1 MIFIFMPCIYPK
13 IYILL
18 KSTKYFMIKAFKFR
32 LYPTINQS
40 NQLNQYIGICR
51 FVYNWALNQKVKTYE
66 QIGKSIF
73 RFDLN
78 KRIPNLKKQNQWL
91 RDVNSQSLQG
101 MTNLVESAFNRFLE
115 KRIVFLN
122 LNQRRFQLSHF

>member
-1 MIFIFMPCIYPK
+1 
-13 IYILL
+13 
-18 KSTKYFMIKAFKFR
+18 MIKAFKFR

-73 RFDLN
+73 RFDLK

-101 MTNLVESAFNRFLE
+101 MTNLVESAFNRFFRE
-115 KRIVFLN
+115 KNI
-122 LNQRRFQLSHF
+122 S